1 MYELRKINE
10 EDLDLTL
17 KKKLIKE
24 AIVIYKPTFEW
35 YALYDNDTMLTII
48 AVSFRKTNYR
58 IEAIYTI
65 SEYRGYGL
73 GTVALKQMIDI
84 LDSQYDI
91 TADCLDSSISM
102 FKKCG
107 FELIK
112 SLELKI
118 CNLHKCIYRRRK

>member
-1 MYELRKINE
+1 MYKLKKINE
-10 EDLDLTL
+10 EDLDLQL
-17 KKKLIKE
+17 KKKLVKE
-24 AIVIYKPTFEW
+24 ALVIYKPNFEW
-35 YALYDNDTMLTII
+35 YALYDGDTILTII

-65 SEYRGYGL
+65 KEYRGYGL

-84 LDSQYDI
+84 LDNEYNI

-102 FKKCG
+102 FQKCG
-107 FELIK
+107 FELVK

-118 CNLHKCIYRRRK
+118 CNLHKCIYRRK